1 MLRSFNLL
9 VSVLFLLFVALHSLL
24 PLLLKIG
31 LLFELL
37 LDGGLHLFLA
47 LEFLSKHF
55 LHFFALLLS
64 VYLLFVEDFLPA
76 TVRLLAYLLF
86 VLVALLVRRGV
97 FSSRVTV
104 VVMPGRNV
112 GRLRVTRPSSLR
124 CLCVHEATLGD
135 LL

>member
-64 VYLLFVEDFLPA
+64 VYLLFVEDFLPP

-86 VLVALLVRRGV
+86 VLVTLLVR
-97 FSSRVTV
+97 
-104 VVMPGRNV
+104 
-112 GRLRVTRPSSLR
+112 
-124 CLCVHEATLGD
+124 
-135 LL
+135 